1 MLSSPNKELELVL
14 KLNSCVIVLFVFY
27 LFLSFTIICLW
38 DCLSC
43 KHVDASQRPH
53 YMFGRLLQIDSMI
66 NMYDLE
72 FPTLTYPTTSGTSP
86 SHPILPC
93 DYSRAITLPP
103 HPPMWLLPGHHPP
116 TPSSRAHPTWKQET
130 ELNTSIV
137 LYCYV
142 LITCRSS
149 LPFIPKQSLQTDNES
164 NIGLVQV
171 YNRMLE

>member
-103 HPPMWLLPGHHPP
+103 HPPVPTQHENRKLNWIHQLSFIVMYWSPAGHRYLL
-116 TPSSRAHPTWKQET
+116 SLSNLCK
-130 ELNTSIV
+130 
-137 LYCYV
+137 
-142 LITCRSS
+142 LIMNQ
-149 LPFIPKQSLQTDNES
+149 I
-164 NIGLVQV
+164 
-171 YNRMLE
+171 

>member
-72 FPTLTYPTTSGTSP
+72 FPTLTSPMSLLPWHHPPTPSSHLTTPGPSP

-103 HPPMWLLPGHHPP
+103 HPPVPTQHENRKLNWIHQLSFIVMYWSPAGHRYLL
-116 TPSSRAHPTWKQET
+116 SLSNLCK
-130 ELNTSIV
+130 
-137 LYCYV
+137 
-142 LITCRSS
+142 LIMNQ
-149 LPFIPKQSLQTDNES
+149 I
-164 NIGLVQV
+164 
-171 YNRMLE
+171 